1 MGIRTRSIPVGKQF
15 VNTVKNKT
23 GDVMKFSY
31 WLHDRRLKC
40 FNKRKLE
47 IFGIKFTRSIFLYQ
61 CVPLGLYN
69 RKKEFSS

>member
-47 IFGIKFTRSIFLYQ
+47 IFGIKFTISKFLHK
-61 CVPLGLYN
+61 CVPFRL
-69 RKKEFSS
+69 